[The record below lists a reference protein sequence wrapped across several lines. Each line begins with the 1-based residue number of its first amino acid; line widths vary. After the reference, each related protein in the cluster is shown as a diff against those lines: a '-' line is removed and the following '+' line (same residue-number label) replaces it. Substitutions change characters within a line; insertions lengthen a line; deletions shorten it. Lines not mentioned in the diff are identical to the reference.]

1 MKAQKVHDGC
11 LISNEEFAA
20 SEMKKNIEDGEK
32 HLEEG
37 RNAIRRYQAIDSFR
51 DVCDQ
56 LQEADTVIDE
66 VKDLSNET
74 VDILRQSKD
83 DYSILLETKNYI
95 TLKTASMVKILKNI
109 RSTSS

>member
-1 MKAQKVHDGC
+1 
-11 LISNEEFAA
+11 
-20 SEMKKNIEDGEK
+20 
-32 HLEEG
+32 LEEG

-56 LQEADTVIDE
+56 LQEASDAMDE
-66 VKDLSNET
+66 VKDLSNKT

-83 DYSILLETKNYI
+83 DHSMLLETKNYI
-95 TLKTASMVKILKNI
+95 THKAASMVKILKKI